1 MEYFAEGSPAAE
13 LSELHCLELAD
24 ELIERLEAARPIRR
38 VLLLPPDITRL
49 HSGAGPL
56 TSHLYQRWSDHAEV
70 VVMPAT
76 GTHFPMSRS
85 EQIFMFSGIPA
96 DRFRDHDWR
105 NGVVALGEIP
115 AGEMA
120 ELSEGRVELPVLVQV
135 DRLLVEP
142 KWDAIV
148 SVGQLVPHEVI
159 GIANQV
165 KNVLIGTGGFDLIN
179 KSHWLGA
186 VHGMERIM
194 GRPWS
199 PVRELLNRAANRFLS
214 DLPITYL
221 LTVREQKKDG
231 RLVTRGMFAGDD
243 TACYFRGAELCRTVN
258 LDVLDHAPRKVVAYL
273 DPEEFKTTWVGNKA
287 IYRTR
292 MAVADGGELVVLAPG
307 VRQFGEDPE
316 IDRLIRRYGYR
327 GTPAT
332 LASVIA
338 HPELAANLSAAAHL
352 IHGSTEGRFRVTYC
366 PGHLTRE
373 DVEGVGFEYADLN
386 RMLTRYPLKRMNDG
400 WNTIDGEEMYYVS
413 NPALGLWGTAERF
426 AV

>member
-1 MEYFAEGSPAAE
+1 MEYFAEGSPSSE
-13 LSELHCLELAD
+13 LSEPHCFEIVD
-24 ELIERLEAARPIRR
+24 ELIERLEAARPMRR
-38 VLLLPPDITRL
+38 VLLLPPDFTRL

-56 TSHLYQRWSDHAEV
+56 TNRLYERLAGRAEV

-76 GTHFPMSRS
+76 GTHFPMSAHERAS
-85 EQIFMFSGIPA
+85 MFPSIPA

-105 NGVVALGEIP
+105 GGVVTLGEIP
-115 AGEMA
+115 AAEMA
-120 ELSEGRVELPVLVQV
+120 EISEGRVNLPVSVQV
-135 DRLLVEP
+135 NRLLNEYE
-142 KWDAIV
+142 WDAII

-165 KNVLIGTGGFDLIN
+165 KNVLVGVGGFDIIN

-199 PVRELLNRAANRFLS
+199 PVRELLTRAASRFLAH
-214 DLPITYL
+214 LPITYL
-221 LTVREQKKDG
+221 LTVRERTKDG
-231 RLVTRGMFAGDD
+231 RLVTRGMYAGDD
-243 TACYFRGAELCRTVN
+243 TACYLRGADLCRAVN
-258 LDVLDHAPRKVVAYL
+258 LDVLDHAPRKVVVSL
-273 DPEEFKTTWVGNKA
+273 DAEEFKSTWVGNKA

-292 MAVADGGELVVLAPG
+292 MAVADGGELIVLAPG
-307 VRQFGEDPE
+307 VRQFGEDTE

-332 LASVIA
+332 LDAVAA
-338 HPELAANLSAAAHL
+338 HPELADNLSAAAHL

-366 PGHLTRE
+366 PGHLTRDE
-373 DVEGVGFEYADLN
+373 VDGVGFGYADMGQ
-386 RMLTRYPLKRMNDG
+386 MLAKYRPELLDDG
-400 WNTIDGEEMYYVS
+400 WNTVDGEEVFYVS